1 MDDTKEVN
9 TAPSVSDVNPEGI
22 PEEEKT
28 STSAPDKETAETL
41 LAGKYKSPEELE
53 KAYKEAEKKISELGS
68 EASRLRQKSALIDK
82 VVEKYKEFGYSEEEA
97 LGELEKISQITP
109 GEFSPEDMTE
119 RKLKK
124 FERELL
130 LTKRE
135 IEISKFLEKQPEA
148 KHFEGELKELVARY
162 PDSSVDEIYHRFFG
176 KAFQLAK
183 ELSSKEREIKE
194 ENSAKTSSI
203 RTGGRT
209 LTPEEIKKLPL
220 EEQRKVI
227 GTV

>member
-1 MDDTKEVN
+1 
-9 TAPSVSDVNPEGI
+9 
-22 PEEEKT
+22 
-28 STSAPDKETAETL
+28 
-41 LAGKYKSPEELE
+41 LAGKYKSVEELE

-97 LGELEKISQITP
+97 LGELEKISEIAP
-109 GEFSPEDMTE
+109 EEFSSTEDMTE

-194 ENSAKTSSI
+194 ENSAKTSSV

-220 EEQRKVI
+220 EEQRKII